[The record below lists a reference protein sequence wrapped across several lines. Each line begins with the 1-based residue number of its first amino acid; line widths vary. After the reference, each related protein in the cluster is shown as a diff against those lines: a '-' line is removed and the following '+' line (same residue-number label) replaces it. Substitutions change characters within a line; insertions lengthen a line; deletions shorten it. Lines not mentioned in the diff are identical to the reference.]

1 MFLTNE
7 TAGTLRRRIAW
18 IGQEPYVQQASLARN
33 LQLGDQLLDRERAAA
48 ALAKARLSKRV
59 ERMERHML
67 TPIGENG
74 AGLSGG
80 ELRRLAIA
88 RALLGDAPMILA
100 DEPTADL
107 DSVTADEV
115 RSALL
120 DTARGKTLIVATHDG
135 NLARRMD
142 RTVTLCFGS
151 VVEIVS

>member
-1 MFLTNE
+1 
-7 TAGTLRRRIAW
+7 
-18 IGQEPYVQQASLARN
+18 
-33 LQLGDQLLDRERAAA
+33 
-48 ALAKARLSKRV
+48 
-59 ERMERHML
+59 
-67 TPIGENG
+67 
-74 AGLSGG
+74 
-80 ELRRLAIA
+80 
-88 RALLGDAPMILA
+88 MILA